1 MKQEQ
6 GQEQRQTLVKIDFS
20 EYLKNPYIKA
30 LIVAMVV
37 LTVVSV
43 VGTIYMVVTLSSSLP
58 YIQQVVFSF

>member
-6 GQEQRQTLVKIDFS
+6 EQGRIQTLVKIDLG

-30 LIVAMVV
+30 LIIAMVV

-43 VGTIYMVVTLSSSLP
+43 VGTIYMVVTLSRLL
-58 YIQQVVFSF
+58 

>member
-6 GQEQRQTLVKIDFS
+6 EQGQTQTLVKIDLG

-30 LIVAMVV
+30 LIIAMVV

-43 VGTIYMVVTLSSSLP
+43 VGTIYFIYSINASVDSMGVLP
-58 YIQQVVFSF
+58 KLR